1 MSQENVDVVNGVL
14 EAFNTG
20 GVEAALACIH
30 PEIAWYGPPEW
41 LEQEVYSGHQGLR
54 ELDESWRQ
62 SFDEYGLDL
71 ERVIDLGGNRVLAL
85 LVQRG
90 RIKAGGNPVE
100 LAVGWIIEVLDGQLA
115 RVDVHFSWESALE
128 AAGLS
133 K

>member
-1 MSQENVDVVNGVL
+1 MDLVKDVVEVL
-14 EAFNTG
+14 NTRG
-20 GVEAALACIH
+20 LEAALAYVH

-41 LEQEVYSGHQGLR
+41 LEQEVYNGHQGLR
-54 ELDESWRQ
+54 ELNESWRQ

-85 LVQRG
+85 LMQHG
-90 RIKAGGNPVE
+90 RIKAGGNPIE
-100 LAVGWIIEVLDGQLA
+100 LEVAWTVEVLDGRLA

-133 K
+133 E